1 MVAAALRLR
10 ASEGLSGLVK
20 QRLSWPEAIRSAKIG
35 RESSI
40 DVVTSGADAPPLA
53 EVSALLERDATRL
66 ARRYDAIV
74 LVSSIDQV
82 LQGLPTAL
90 PIPDV
95 VYCAR
100 AGHTSIAQLKRALED
115 IEDAGGR
122 MRGIVLWNA
131 PEPLLAEARP
141 AEHQAEEAR
150 VAV

>member
-1 MVAAALRLR
+1 
-10 ASEGLSGLVK
+10 
-20 QRLSWPEAIRSAKIG
+20 
-35 RESSI
+35 
-40 DVVTSGADAPPLA
+40 
-53 EVSALLERDATRL
+53 VSALLQRDATRL

-141 AEHQAEEAR
+141 VERQAEQAR